1 MGNVT
6 GRQLTIDRIKEVKP
20 SALHVLHHNF
30 AITIRMV
37 LSKNLLLLLEKIS
50 RKGLRRSGY
59 IIYAEALYPKNVAGL
74 KLRPK
79 VRKEEGGLT
88 TEMGPTTMYGHSVL
102 NM

>member
-1 MGNVT
+1 
-6 GRQLTIDRIKEVKP
+6 
-20 SALHVLHHNF
+20 
-30 AITIRMV
+30 MV

-50 RKGLRRSGY
+50 RKGRRY
-59 IIYAEALYPKNVAGL
+59 IIYAEALYPKNVAAGL

-88 TEMGPTTMYGHSVL
+88 TEMGSDYGHSVL